1 MTDAVVYTNLL
12 LGVVMKVRYLF
23 GKHFNSVTDRRE
35 EGQTDGWADRHDKF
49 FYAST
54 HLYKRLFPSL
64 RWSVGTWVRRAFPKH
79 RRNGFLRTIR
89 APIDSHTI
97 IHSFRA
103 QQRGGHPI
111 KIWGPGPQGGLRFR
125 ALGGKIALGKKGP

>member
-23 GKHFNSVTDRRE
+23 GKHFNRVTDRRE

-111 KIWGPGPQGGLRFR
+111 KIRGPGPQGGLGFR
-125 ALGGKIALGKKGP
+125 ALGKKGP